1 MTDFIIKNETM
12 TSLEIAEVT
21 GKQHAHVMRDIRALI
36 DKINESTSG
45 LVDCREDYHRGDRTQ
60 YKYLS
65 NKTQVAIL
73 DWCFGKKNTSSY
85 IIESST
91 YKDTK
96 GEERNMYVL
105 NKKACLLLASGY
117 DVILRAKIINRWE
130 ELETKERSQ
139 YQVPQSFAE
148 ALMLAAKQ
156 QEQIEEQQR
165 QLEATSK
172 EIVELNGAIAEME
185 PKVTYVDMIL
195 ASKETVTTTQIA
207 QDYGQSAK
215 AFNVLLRNFG
225 VQHKVGGQWVLYAK
239 HLPFGYVQSDT
250 FPIVHKNG
258 TNGTVM
264 HTKWTQ
270 KGRLFLY
277 EELKKHN
284 IIPLIEQNKKKEE
297 E

>member
-1 MTDFIIKNETM
+1 MTDLIIKKETM

-21 GKQHAHVMRDIRALI
+21 GKRHDSILRDIRNILSQGVDAHNFVETSYTDKSNRQQKCYTLTKKGCLI
-36 DKINESTSG
+36 
-45 LVDCREDYHRGDRTQ
+45 
-60 YKYLS
+60 
-65 NKTQVAIL
+65 
-73 DWCFGKKNTSSY
+73 
-85 IIESST
+85 
-91 YKDTK
+91 
-96 GEERNMYVL
+96 
-105 NKKACLLLASGY
+105 LASGY
-117 DVILRAKIINRWE
+117 DVILREKIINRWE
-130 ELETKERSQ
+130 ELETKERNQ

-165 QLEATSK
+165 QLEANSK

-239 HLPFGYVQSDT
+239 HLPFGYVKSDT

-258 TNGTVM
+258 MSGTVM

-284 IIPLIEQNKKKEE
+284 IMPLIEQNKKEE
-297 E
+297 EE

>member
-1 MTDFIIKNETM
+1 MTDLIIKKGTM
-12 TSLEIAEVT
+12 TSLEIADVT
-21 GKQHAHVMRDIRALI
+21 GRNHKDVMRSIREMEDAWAKVNGRKFALV
-36 DKINESTSG
+36 E
-45 LVDCREDYHRGDRTQ
+45 
-60 YKYLS
+60 YKDAKGEMRPCYSL
-65 NKTQVAIL
+65 NKTECL
-73 DWCFGKKNTSSY
+73 Y
-85 IIESST
+85 IA
-91 YKDTK
+91 TK
-96 GEERNMYVL
+96 FNDE
-105 NKKACLLLASGY
+105 A
-117 DVILRAKIINRWE
+117 RAKLVLRWE
-130 ELETKERSQ
+130 ELETKERSK

-156 QEQIEEQQR
+156 QEQIEDQQR
-165 QLEATSK
+165 QLEANSK

-215 AFNVLLRNFG
+215 SFNVILRNFG

>member
-1 MTDFIIKNETM
+1 MTDLIIKKETM

-21 GKQHAHVMRDIRALI
+21 GRNHKDVMRSIREMEDAWAKVNGRKFALV
-36 DKINESTSG
+36 E
-45 LVDCREDYHRGDRTQ
+45 
-60 YKYLS
+60 YKDAKGEMRPCYSL
-65 NKTQVAIL
+65 NKTECL
-73 DWCFGKKNTSSY
+73 Y
-85 IIESST
+85 IA
-91 YKDTK
+91 TK
-96 GEERNMYVL
+96 FNDE
-105 NKKACLLLASGY
+105 A
-117 DVILRAKIINRWE
+117 RAKLVLRWE
-130 ELETKERSQ
+130 ELETKERNQ

-165 QLEATSK
+165 QLEANSK

-284 IIPLIEQNKKKEE
+284 VMPLIEQHKKK
-297 E
+297 

>member
-1 MTDFIIKNETM
+1 MADLIIKKETM

-21 GKQHAHVMRDIRALI
+21 GKRHDSILRDIRNILSQGVGAHNFVETYYTDKSNRQQKCYTLTKKGCLI
-36 DKINESTSG
+36 
-45 LVDCREDYHRGDRTQ
+45 
-60 YKYLS
+60 
-65 NKTQVAIL
+65 
-73 DWCFGKKNTSSY
+73 
-85 IIESST
+85 
-91 YKDTK
+91 
-96 GEERNMYVL
+96 
-105 NKKACLLLASGY
+105 LASGY
-117 DVILRAKIINRWE
+117 DVILREKIINRWE
-130 ELETKERSQ
+130 ELETKERKQ

-165 QLEATSK
+165 QLEANSK
-172 EIVELNGAIAEME
+172 EIVELSGAIAEME

-284 IIPLIEQNKKKEE
+284 VTPLIEQNKKEE
-297 E
+297 DE

>member
-1 MTDFIIKNETM
+1 MTDLIIKKETM

-21 GKQHAHVMRDIRALI
+21 GKRHDSILRDIRNILSQGVDAHNFVETYYTDKSNRQQKCYTLTKKGCLI
-36 DKINESTSG
+36 
-45 LVDCREDYHRGDRTQ
+45 
-60 YKYLS
+60 
-65 NKTQVAIL
+65 
-73 DWCFGKKNTSSY
+73 
-85 IIESST
+85 
-91 YKDTK
+91 
-96 GEERNMYVL
+96 
-105 NKKACLLLASGY
+105 LASGY
-117 DVILRAKIINRWE
+117 DVILREKIINRWE
-130 ELETKERSQ
+130 ELETKDRNK
-139 YQVPQSFAE
+139 YQVPKSFAE

-156 QEQIEEQQR
+156 QEQIEEQRR

-172 EIVELNGAIAEME
+172 EIVELNGVIAEME

-207 QDYGQSAK
+207 QDYGKSAK

-297 E
+297 

>member
-1 MTDFIIKNETM
+1 MTDLIIKKETM

-21 GKQHAHVMRDIRALI
+21 GRNHKDVMRSIREMEDAWAKVNGRKFALV
-36 DKINESTSG
+36 E
-45 LVDCREDYHRGDRTQ
+45 
-60 YKYLS
+60 YKDAKGEMRPCYSL
-65 NKTQVAIL
+65 NKTECL
-73 DWCFGKKNTSSY
+73 Y
-85 IIESST
+85 IA
-91 YKDTK
+91 TK
-96 GEERNMYVL
+96 FNDE
-105 NKKACLLLASGY
+105 A
-117 DVILRAKIINRWE
+117 RAKLVLRWE
-130 ELETKERSQ
+130 ELETKERNQ

-165 QLEATSK
+165 QLEANSK

-284 IIPLIEQNKKKEE
+284 VMPLIEQNKKKEE
-297 E
+297 

>member
-1 MTDFIIKNETM
+1 MTDLIIKKETM

-21 GKQHAHVMRDIRALI
+21 GKRHDSILRDIRNILSQGVDAHNFVETYYTDKSNRQQKCYTLTKKGCLI
-36 DKINESTSG
+36 
-45 LVDCREDYHRGDRTQ
+45 
-60 YKYLS
+60 
-65 NKTQVAIL
+65 
-73 DWCFGKKNTSSY
+73 
-85 IIESST
+85 
-91 YKDTK
+91 
-96 GEERNMYVL
+96 
-105 NKKACLLLASGY
+105 LASGY
-117 DVILRAKIINRWE
+117 DVILREKIINRWE
-130 ELETKERSQ
+130 ELETKERSH

-172 EIVELNGAIAEME
+172 EIVDLNGAIAEME

-284 IIPLIEQNKKKEE
+284 IIPLIEQNKKK
-297 E
+297 

>member
-1 MTDFIIKNETM
+1 MTDLIIKKETM

-21 GKQHAHVMRDIRALI
+21 GRNHKDVMRSIREMEDAWAKVNGRKFALV
-36 DKINESTSG
+36 E
-45 LVDCREDYHRGDRTQ
+45 
-60 YKYLS
+60 YKDAKGEMRPCYSL
-65 NKTQVAIL
+65 NKTECL
-73 DWCFGKKNTSSY
+73 Y
-85 IIESST
+85 IA
-91 YKDTK
+91 TK
-96 GEERNMYVL
+96 FNDE
-105 NKKACLLLASGY
+105 A
-117 DVILRAKIINRWE
+117 RAKLVLRWE
-130 ELETKERSQ
+130 ELETKERNQ

-165 QLEATSK
+165 QLEANSK
-172 EIVELNGAIAEME
+172 EIVELNGAIAEMQ

-277 EELKKHN
+277 EELKRHN
-284 IIPLIEQNKKKEE
+284 VMPLIEQNKKKEE
-297 E
+297 

>member
-1 MTDFIIKNETM
+1 MTDLIIKKETM

-21 GKQHAHVMRDIRALI
+21 GRNHKDVMRSIREMEDAWAKVNGRKFALV
-36 DKINESTSG
+36 E
-45 LVDCREDYHRGDRTQ
+45 
-60 YKYLS
+60 YKDAKGEMRPCYSL
-65 NKTQVAIL
+65 NKTECL
-73 DWCFGKKNTSSY
+73 Y
-85 IIESST
+85 IA
-91 YKDTK
+91 TK
-96 GEERNMYVL
+96 FNDE
-105 NKKACLLLASGY
+105 A
-117 DVILRAKIINRWE
+117 RAKLVLRWE
-130 ELETKERSQ
+130 ELETKERNQ

-165 QLEATSK
+165 QLEANSK

-195 ASKETVTTTQIA
+195 ASNETVTTTQIA

-284 IIPLIEQNKKKEE
+284 IIPLIEQNKKK
-297 E
+297 

>member
-1 MTDFIIKNETM
+1 MTDLIIKKETM

-21 GKQHAHVMRDIRALI
+21 GKRHDSILRDIRNILSQGVDAHNFVETSYTDKSNRQQKCYTLTKKGCLI
-36 DKINESTSG
+36 
-45 LVDCREDYHRGDRTQ
+45 
-60 YKYLS
+60 
-65 NKTQVAIL
+65 
-73 DWCFGKKNTSSY
+73 
-85 IIESST
+85 
-91 YKDTK
+91 
-96 GEERNMYVL
+96 
-105 NKKACLLLASGY
+105 LASGY
-117 DVILRAKIINRWE
+117 DVILREKIINRWE
-130 ELETKERSQ
+130 ELETKERNQ

-225 VQHKVGGQWVLYAK
+225 VQHNVGGQWVLYAK

-284 IIPLIEQNKKKEE
+284 VMPLIEQNKKEE

>member
-1 MTDFIIKNETM
+1 MTDLIIKKETM

-21 GKQHAHVMRDIRALI
+21 GRNHKDVMRSIREMEDAWAKVNGRKFALV
-36 DKINESTSG
+36 E
-45 LVDCREDYHRGDRTQ
+45 
-60 YKYLS
+60 YKDAKGEMRPCYSL
-65 NKTQVAIL
+65 NKTECL
-73 DWCFGKKNTSSY
+73 Y
-85 IIESST
+85 IA
-91 YKDTK
+91 TK
-96 GEERNMYVL
+96 FNDE
-105 NKKACLLLASGY
+105 A
-117 DVILRAKIINRWE
+117 RAKLVLRWE
-130 ELETKERSQ
+130 ELETKERNQ

-165 QLEATSK
+165 QLEANSK

-284 IIPLIEQNKKKEE
+284 VMPLIEQNKKKEE

>member
-1 MTDFIIKNETM
+1 MTDLIIKKETM

-21 GKQHAHVMRDIRALI
+21 GRNHKDVMRSIREMEDAWAKVNGRKFALV
-36 DKINESTSG
+36 E
-45 LVDCREDYHRGDRTQ
+45 
-60 YKYLS
+60 YKDAKGEMRPCYSL
-65 NKTQVAIL
+65 NKTECL
-73 DWCFGKKNTSSY
+73 Y
-85 IIESST
+85 IA
-91 YKDTK
+91 TK
-96 GEERNMYVL
+96 FNDE
-105 NKKACLLLASGY
+105 A
-117 DVILRAKIINRWE
+117 RAKLVLRWE
-130 ELETKERSQ
+130 ELETKERNQ

-165 QLEATSK
+165 QLEANSK
-172 EIVELNGAIAEME
+172 EIVELNGAISEME

-284 IIPLIEQNKKKEE
+284 VMPLIEQNKKKEE
-297 E
+297 

>member
-1 MTDFIIKNETM
+1 MTDLIIKKETM

-21 GKQHAHVMRDIRALI
+21 GRNHKDVMRSIREMEDAWAKVNGRKFALV
-36 DKINESTSG
+36 E
-45 LVDCREDYHRGDRTQ
+45 
-60 YKYLS
+60 YKDAKGEMRPCYSL
-65 NKTQVAIL
+65 NKTECL
-73 DWCFGKKNTSSY
+73 Y
-85 IIESST
+85 IA
-91 YKDTK
+91 TK
-96 GEERNMYVL
+96 FNDE
-105 NKKACLLLASGY
+105 A
-117 DVILRAKIINRWE
+117 RAKLVLRWE
-130 ELETKERSQ
+130 ELETKERNK

-165 QLEATSK
+165 QLEENSK

-207 QDYGQSAK
+207 RDYGQSAK

-284 IIPLIEQNKKKEE
+284 VIPLIEQNKKKEE

>member
-1 MTDFIIKNETM
+1 MTDLIIKKETM

-21 GKQHAHVMRDIRALI
+21 GRNHKDVMRSIREMEDAWAKVNGRKFALV
-36 DKINESTSG
+36 E
-45 LVDCREDYHRGDRTQ
+45 
-60 YKYLS
+60 YKDAKGEMRPCYSL
-65 NKTQVAIL
+65 NKTECL
-73 DWCFGKKNTSSY
+73 Y
-85 IIESST
+85 IA
-91 YKDTK
+91 TK
-96 GEERNMYVL
+96 FNDE
-105 NKKACLLLASGY
+105 A
-117 DVILRAKIINRWE
+117 RAKLVLRWE
-130 ELETKERSQ
+130 ELETKERNQ

-165 QLEATSK
+165 QLEANSK

-284 IIPLIEQNKKKEE
+284 VIPLIEQNKKKEE

>member
-1 MTDFIIKNETM
+1 MTDLIIKKETM

-21 GKQHAHVMRDIRALI
+21 GKRHDSILRDIRNILSQGVDAHNFVETSYTDKSNRQQKCYTLTKKGCLI
-36 DKINESTSG
+36 
-45 LVDCREDYHRGDRTQ
+45 
-60 YKYLS
+60 
-65 NKTQVAIL
+65 
-73 DWCFGKKNTSSY
+73 
-85 IIESST
+85 
-91 YKDTK
+91 
-96 GEERNMYVL
+96 
-105 NKKACLLLASGY
+105 LASGY
-117 DVILRAKIINRWE
+117 DVILREKIINRWE
-130 ELETKERSQ
+130 ELETKERNQ
-139 YQVPQSFAE
+139 YQVPKSFAE

-165 QLEATSK
+165 QLEANSK

-239 HLPFGYVQSDT
+239 HIPFGYVQSDT

-277 EELKKHN
+277 DELKRHN
-284 IIPLIEQNKKKEE
+284 VMPLIEQNKKEE

>member
-1 MTDFIIKNETM
+1 MTDLIIKKETM

-21 GKQHAHVMRDIRALI
+21 GRNHKDVMRSIREMEDAWAKVNGRKFALV
-36 DKINESTSG
+36 E
-45 LVDCREDYHRGDRTQ
+45 
-60 YKYLS
+60 YKDAKGEMRPCYSL
-65 NKTQVAIL
+65 NKTECL
-73 DWCFGKKNTSSY
+73 Y
-85 IIESST
+85 IA
-91 YKDTK
+91 TK
-96 GEERNMYVL
+96 FNDE
-105 NKKACLLLASGY
+105 A
-117 DVILRAKIINRWE
+117 RAKLVLRWE
-130 ELETKERSQ
+130 ELETKERNQ

-165 QLEATSK
+165 QLEANSK

-215 AFNVLLRNFG
+215 AFNVLLRNYG

-284 IIPLIEQNKKKEE
+284 IIPLIEQNNKKEE